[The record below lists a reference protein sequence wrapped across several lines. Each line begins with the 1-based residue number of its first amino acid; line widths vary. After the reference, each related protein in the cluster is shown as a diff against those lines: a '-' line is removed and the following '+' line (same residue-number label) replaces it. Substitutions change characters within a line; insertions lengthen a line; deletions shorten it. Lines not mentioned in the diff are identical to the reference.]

1 MDVQRKRRK
10 RGFTLIELLV
20 VIAIIAILA
29 SLLLPAVQ
37 QAREAARRTQCKNNC
52 KQIALAL
59 NNYESA
65 FGILP
70 MASFVPWCGFGGD
83 GASSALDYSITGPDA
98 PNSGMGGPNWAV
110 AILPFMEWSDLY
122 ISANLN
128 SYPGVFVPPP
138 DGTGTAPA
146 GVNYQAWRN
155 GLVAQRIPS
164 YLCPSDPNNAVP
176 FFSPGV
182 PGDQT
187 QGGVW
192 ARGNY
197 GVTAGYDDYDHKNR
211 GAHFKS
217 SKSNTAGKAG
227 LIDSPLMSCCYGATF
242 AQIRDGL
249 SKTIAV
255 AELRSGLVAWDPRG
269 TWALGYPGASI
280 VNGGRGTYNPSPN
293 NLLGGLGF
301 AACSNTDG
309 GDELQDAC
317 QTAYNGGYCSPANAA
332 LGMGCN
338 GGGTLMT
345 SAQSRSLHLGG
356 VNVAMMDGSCHF
368 ISNAIDELSW
378 CRLCDKDDQQSI
390 TYDYS
395 N

>member
-1 MDVQRKRRK
+1 MEVQRRR
-10 RGFTLIELLV
+10 RAHGFTLIELLV

-52 KQIALAL
+52 KQIGLAL

-65 FGILP
+65 YGILP
-70 MASFVPWCGFGGD
+70 MGTYVPWCGFGGD
-83 GASSALDYSITGPDA
+83 GNSSALDYSITGPDA

-110 AILPFMEWSDLY
+110 AILPFMEWNDLY
-122 ISANLN
+122 LSANLL
-128 SYPGVFVPPP
+128 SYPGVNFQ
-138 DGTGTAPA
+138 T
-146 GVNYQAWRN
+146 WRN

-164 YLCPSDPNNAVP
+164 YLCPSDPYNAVP

-182 PGDQT
+182 PGDQF

-197 GVTAGYDDYDHKNR
+197 GATAGYDDFDHVNR

-227 LIDSPLMSCCYGATF
+227 LIDSSLMSCCFGSKF
-242 AQIRDGL
+242 GQIRDGL

-255 AELRSGLVAWDPRG
+255 AELRSGLVPWDPRG

-280 VNGGRGTYNPSPN
+280 CNGGRGTYNPSPN

-301 AACSNTDG
+301 LTCNNTDG

-317 QTAYNGGYCSPANAA
+317 TSAYNGGYCSPQSAA

-345 SAQSRSLHLGG
+345 SCQSRSLHLAG
-356 VNVAMMDGSCHF
+356 VNVAFMDGSCHF
-368 ISNAIDELSW
+368 ISNTIDELSW
-378 CRLCDKDDQQSI
+378 CRLMCKDDTQTV